1 MAVYGLVIYFFSFS
15 WSYGGKFRF
24 KWIIKFLRRLI
35 KGTIR
40 SSILW
45 EASIEISTNKVNQQP
60 LYSSLYMPIEH
71 TPMLAD
77 TSTVISLVAYQT
89 TTWQLSVNYCWY
101 IGQLSALNQSIVKR
115 NSTTSPLSISEHP
128 LMGYRYDS
136 NVLNATRSTLD
147 WQVINILVITR
158 LTLDWV
164 TTNISTY
171 ISIEAGILKG
181 KADIPL
187 KLQSI
192 EIALADHYI
201 SR

>member
-1 MAVYGLVIYFFSFS
+1 MQVLQSNCLSYTCTYSCQPLECSGCLWIGDIFFSFS

-40 SSILW
+40 SSMLW
-45 EASIEISTNKVNQQP
+45 GASIEISTNKVNQQP
-60 LYSSLYMPIEH
+60 FYSSLYMPIEH

-77 TSTVISLVAYQT
+77 TSTVISLVAYQS

-101 IGQLSALNQSIVKR
+101 IGQLSALNQSIVKW

-136 NVLNATRSTLD
+136 NVLMLRNPPSTGK
-147 WQVINILVITR
+147 W
-158 LTLDWV
+158 
-164 TTNISTY
+164 
-171 ISIEAGILKG
+171 SIYWSL
-181 KADIPL
+181 L
-187 KLQSI
+187 NWHMI
-192 EIALADHYI
+192 E
-201 SR
+201 